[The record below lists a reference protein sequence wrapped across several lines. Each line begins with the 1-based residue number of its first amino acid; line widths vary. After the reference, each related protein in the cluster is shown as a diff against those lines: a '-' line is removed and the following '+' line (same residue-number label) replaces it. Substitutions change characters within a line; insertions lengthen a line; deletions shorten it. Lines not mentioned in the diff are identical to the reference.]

1 MENEFLAK
9 GSSGSNV
16 ILEEIQDTSHKIISD
31 IDQINQPLDSSADE
45 HLEEPNPQTDVE
57 EVLVPSSYTSTQVEI
72 ELNPH
77 SVVVQVQQPEVQ
89 VLRRPART
97 VHAPER
103 YMGLHEV
110 LVFDT
115 EDSLTYAEAM
125 DRPDSDKWLE
135 AMRSELQSM
144 YDNTVWNLVVPLDG
158 VKPITNKWV
167 FKENRHG
174 LKYDCLQST
183 TGIEKVSNKF

>member
-1 MENEFLAK
+1 LENEFLAK

-31 IDQINQPLDSSADE
+31 TDQINPPLDSSADE
-45 HLEEPNPQTDVE
+45 HLEEPNPQTDME

-89 VLRRPART
+89 VLRRPAKI
-97 VHAPER
+97 VHAPKR

-158 VKPITNKWV
+158 VKPIANK
-167 FKENRHG
+167 
-174 LKYDCLQST
+174 
-183 TGIEKVSNKF
+183 

>member
-31 IDQINQPLDSSADE
+31 IDQINPPLDSSADE

-77 SVVVQVQQPEVQ
+77 KCCGS
-89 VLRRPART
+89 
-97 VHAPER
+97 
-103 YMGLHEV
+103 
-110 LVFDT
+110 
-115 EDSLTYAEAM
+115 S
-125 DRPDSDKWLE
+125 
-135 AMRSELQSM
+135 
-144 YDNTVWNLVVPLDG
+144 
-158 VKPITNKWV
+158 
-167 FKENRHG
+167 
-174 LKYDCLQST
+174 ST
-183 TGIEKVSNKF
+183 AVSTSAT